1 MSQSNFYAML
11 SRMKYINRWGLMNN
25 TRYEN
30 ISEHSQQVAVLA
42 HCLVLIHNK
51 RFGGSLNPERAAL
64 LAVFHDATE
73 IITGDMP
80 TPVKYANRDIRDIY
94 KDIEDKASDRLT
106 SMLPEDFRDEYSD
119 ILRQCGSG
127 DEELPE
133 DFRDEYSD
141 ILRQCGS
148 GDEELRVFVKAA
160 DRLSALIKCI
170 DEMRMGNDEFKK
182 AKETIEQSIRD
193 MKLPEAEVFEREFLP
208 AFSLPLDEMS

>member
-106 SMLPEDFRDEYSD
+106 SMLPEDFR
-119 ILRQCGSG
+119 G
-127 DEELPE
+127 
-133 DFRDEYSD
+133 EYSD

-160 DRLSALIKCI
+160 DRFSALIKCI
-170 DEMRMGNDEFKK
+170 DEMR
-182 AKETIEQSIRD
+182 IRD